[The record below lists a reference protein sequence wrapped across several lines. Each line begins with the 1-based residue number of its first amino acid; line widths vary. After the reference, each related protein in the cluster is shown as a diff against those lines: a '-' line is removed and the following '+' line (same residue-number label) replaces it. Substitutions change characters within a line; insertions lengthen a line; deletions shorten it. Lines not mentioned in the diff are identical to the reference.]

1 MRSKRDRHP
10 GIEIAVAEA
19 GGFTALGKLF
29 DPPITGSAVMM
40 WKMVPLKYVATI
52 HQLFGIPRHELR
64 PDIYPPEPPELA
76 PRRGRPRKK

>member
-52 HQLFGIPRHELR
+52 HRLFGIPYHELR
-64 PDIYPPEPPELA
+64 PDIYPL
-76 PRRGRPRKK
+76 PRGRGRPRKNNI